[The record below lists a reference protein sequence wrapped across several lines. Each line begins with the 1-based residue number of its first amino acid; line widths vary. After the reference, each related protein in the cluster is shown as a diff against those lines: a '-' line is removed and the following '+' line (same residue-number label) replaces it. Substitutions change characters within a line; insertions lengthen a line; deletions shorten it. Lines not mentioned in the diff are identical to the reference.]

1 MNLNFVNRVTVSI
14 ALVFEPRYSLAVLLV
29 NRDYSVV
36 VILTF
41 KFNMVN
47 CIRFQETAAC
57 QTMNHLILS
66 FCVFKA
72 SLMNGSKRQ
81 HIDPTF

>member
-1 MNLNFVNRVTVSI
+1 VSLE
-14 ALVFEPRYSLAVLLV
+14 LVFKPGYSLTILLV

-41 KFNMVN
+41 KFNMVE